1 MLNTLDS
8 RALQR
13 ADCYGQRFMKPGI
26 YPYDI
31 VPARGASIST
41 DRPFAIKVRKGHK
54 KSGMMQHNI
63 SVGLN
68 DGGYSAETAEL
79 EIDVGDMV
87 LWNCNQRGAM
97 PFAVVGDH
105 EFFNS
110 NRLKDESGF
119 SHAFGSPGEYHWV
132 DAYGSKTSGVVRVKD
147 PGCTNEAELKRWRQS
162 LEKGT
167 VIMIN
172 DGKAEPSSVDVVV
185 GQTVF
190 FMVVNG
196 PGISITD
203 ARLLHMTGDD
213 REAHSGGKSRT
224 KATKR

>member
-1 MLNTLDS
+1 MLNSLDS

-13 ADCYGQRFMKPGI
+13 ADCYGQRFMKPGT
-26 YPYDI
+26 YPYNI
-31 VPARGASIST
+31 VPARGAAIST
-41 DRPFAIKVRKGHK
+41 NRPYAIKVCEGPKT
-54 KSGMMQHNI
+54 SEMAQHNI

-68 DGGYSAETAEL
+68 ERGYSVAPAEL
-79 EIDVGDMV
+79 EINVGDMV

-105 EFFNS
+105 DFFNS
-110 NRLKDESGF
+110 NRLKNESGF
-119 SHAFGSPGEYHWV
+119 SHAFGTPGEVKWV

-147 PGCTNEAELKRWRQS
+147 PGCKNDAELKRWRQS
-162 LEKGT
+162 LEEGV

-172 DGKAEPSSVDVVV
+172 DGKAVPSSVDVVV

-203 ARLLHMTGDD
+203 ARLLEVTADD
-213 REAHSGGKSRT
+213 CHADTS
-224 KATKR
+224 AKRRA